1 MTVTI
6 VNDSCGSAGIYHRI
20 NKLLNEETLKLG
32 LNVEKIIIHAACD
45 YDELSFSTEDNGGC
59 YTHEKFE
66 TGNVVMHNELVHNTA
81 GPNRTQIWLWLRKPG
96 VIKGTLFR

>member
-6 VNDSCGSAGIYHRI
+6 VNDCCGSAGIYHRI

-45 YDELSFSTEDNGGC
+45 YDELSFST
-59 YTHEKFE
+59 
-66 TGNVVMHNELVHNTA
+66 
-81 GPNRTQIWLWLRKPG
+81 
-96 VIKGTLFR
+96 